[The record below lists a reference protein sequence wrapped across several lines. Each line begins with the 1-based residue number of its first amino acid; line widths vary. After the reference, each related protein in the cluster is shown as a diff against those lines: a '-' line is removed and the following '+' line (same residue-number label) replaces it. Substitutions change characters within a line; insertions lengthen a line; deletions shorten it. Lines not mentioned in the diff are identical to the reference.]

1 MESWKMNRPLRHLSI
16 LAILALAVNACG
28 DNGVT
33 DPDPTPLQVTLTPSS
48 LELTV
53 GETAELTVG
62 VTGGPANAS
71 PTISCESSNTSAATA
86 SASGNSCVVQAVGA
100 GSATVTANVQQGD
113 QQASAEASVSVEEP
127 APEPSAVQVVSGD
140 GQTLAL
146 EAESQTL
153 VVRVEDQFG
162 DPFPGA
168 EVEFSSG
175 GVEHTLSATS
185 GATDDEG
192 EAFVTVTAGQ
202 EPGTVNVVAAVEGA
216 GSANFTLTVEA
227 PEAATIERVAGDGQT
242 LGFEDTSMGLVVR
255 VEDQFGRPF
264 RDAEVQFTGSG
275 VAHTLSAS
283 SVNTDPDGE
292 AAITVTSGTE
302 EGEITVE
309 AGVDGVGSV
318 TFTLDVESDAE
329 PTVILALA
337 GDAQTLDHNVTSAAL
352 VVQVNDQYGAPF
364 PGTEVTFN
372 GSGVAHTLSST
383 SGTTDGNGR
392 ASVTVTAGTEDGTIT
407 VTAEAAGVGSVDF
420 TLTVEE
426 DVPEPEAAE
435 IVIVS
440 GNGQTLDHNET
451 SAALVVQVNDQYDDP
466 FPGADVTFSGSGVP
480 HNLSS
485 TSETTDGS
493 GQASVTVEA
502 GTEDGTITVEV
513 SVDGTTLTP
522 VTFTLTVEEDPDDP
536 EAAEI
541 VIVSGNG
548 QTLDHNETS
557 AALVVQVNDQ
567 YDDPFPGADV
577 TFSGSGVPHNLSST
591 SETTDGSGQASVT
604 VEAGTEDGTITVE
617 VSVDGTTLTP
627 VTFTLAV
634 EGSTA
639 PTTFATNF
647 SGNTV
652 GAFPDDWTDRG
663 LLAAANSIT
672 VESDNGDNVL
682 RIDLPDQ
689 DPSVHRGISWDVPGT
704 WADVRVEA
712 TLVPGSG
719 SVPAYITARGTA
731 DDTYYRLQLRHN
743 EIEILSVVDGDHL
756 PLPLPGGS
764 ASFSSSSSSTVH
776 LEFEVEGD
784 QLRARAWLSSE
795 SKPANWMIEITNSDI
810 TAPGWTGVG
819 RLHEGVTN
827 FLDFAVTPLD

>member
-71 PTISCESSNTSAATA
+71 PTISCESSSTSAATA

-522 VTFTLTVEEDPDDP
+522 VTFTL
-536 EAAEI
+536 
-541 VIVSGNG
+541 
-548 QTLDHNETS
+548 
-557 AALVVQVNDQ
+557 
-567 YDDPFPGADV
+567 
-577 TFSGSGVPHNLSST
+577 
-591 SETTDGSGQASVT
+591 
-604 VEAGTEDGTITVE
+604 
-617 VSVDGTTLTP
+617 
-627 VTFTLAV
+627 AV